1 MKSALRFPF
10 ILITIAM
17 LITAI
22 QPGCKKDKSPDV
34 LLTAHSWIFS
44 KMETTSTDSSIIK
57 GIAIANAM
65 MTGAVMTFHK
75 DGTYTMT
82 ALQQTQTGTW
92 ELSADNKSLTITE
105 TGSTPGTMNIVKLT
119 ENDLVISQSDTDDN
133 GNPYTT
139 TLYWRLQ

>member
-1 MKSALRFPF
+1 MKSLFRFSFFLMATAL
-10 ILITIAM
+10 LITV
-17 LITAI
+17 T
-22 QPGCKKDKSPDV
+22 QSGCKKVKSPDV
-34 LLTAHSWIFS
+34 LLTAHPWVFS
-44 KMETTSTDSSIIK
+44 KMETTSTDSTIIK

-75 DGTYTMT
+75 DGTYSMT
-82 ALQQTQTGTW
+82 TLQQTQTGTW

-105 TGSTPGTMNIVKLT
+105 TGSTPGTMDIVKLT
-119 ENDLVISQSDTDDN
+119 ENDLIMSQSDTDDN